1 MTTTCS
7 TDLLP
12 VTGFVALPVR
22 AEVVEKRPWGERGD
36 SPAYLNLSPN
46 VVAVLI
52 SETGHLLSQID
63 LWDRGLSV
71 KQAWDSAAYT
81 LLERQNSHRVEF
93 QVRNAS
99 CALGTTAPRGFEI
112 APFDVPAVAWLSHPK
127 TFQMLHQHFLEVLV
141 PKTGLVYVTR
151 DQRDLFVLD
160 TTIEAAAKAVPQ
172 ATVMTYS
179 LGFPVV
185 TRV

>member
-1 MTTTCS
+1 M
-7 TDLLP
+7 
-12 VTGFVALPVR
+12 PVR

-93 QVRNAS
+93 QVRNACLLYTS
-99 CALGTTAPRGFEI
+99 PSPR
-112 APFDVPAVAWLSHPK
+112 D
-127 TFQMLHQHFLEVLV
+127 
-141 PKTGLVYVTR
+141 
-151 DQRDLFVLD
+151 
-160 TTIEAAAKAVPQ
+160 
-172 ATVMTYS
+172 
-179 LGFPVV
+179 
-185 TRV
+185 

>member
-1 MTTTCS
+1 
-7 TDLLP
+7 
-12 VTGFVALPVR
+12 
-22 AEVVEKRPWGERGD
+22 
-36 SPAYLNLSPN
+36 
-46 VVAVLI
+46 
-52 SETGHLLSQID
+52 
-63 LWDRGLSV
+63 
-71 KQAWDSAAYT
+71 
-81 LLERQNSHRVEF
+81 
-93 QVRNAS
+93 
-99 CALGTTAPRGFEI
+99 
-112 APFDVPAVAWLSHPK
+112 
-127 TFQMLHQHFLEVLV
+127 MLHQHFLEVLV